1 VLGAG
6 IPGNEKTRRKKMTL
20 TAEQSAILTAVA
32 AVVWPLVQA
41 ALDRPYWTA
50 SRRRAIALAAIVV
63 IAAGTWLVGAYP
75 ATAAAVVTQAL
86 SVAGLIL
93 GAFNVLKSVKV
104 NGISILDWA
113 GIVTPGGVDLR
124 KSAGGAH
131 KA

>member
-1 VLGAG
+1 
-6 IPGNEKTRRKKMTL
+6 MTL
-20 TAEQSAILTAVA
+20 TAEQSATLTAVA
-32 AVVWPLVQA
+32 AIVWPLVQA
-41 ALDRPYWTA
+41 ALDKPYWTA
-50 SRRRAIALAAIVV
+50 SRRRAITLAAIVV
-63 IAAGTWLVGAYP
+63 IAAGTWLGGAYP
-75 ATAAAVVTQAL
+75 ATAAAATTQVL

-124 KSAGGAH
+124 KPQGGAH

>member
-1 VLGAG
+1 
-6 IPGNEKTRRKKMTL
+6 MTL
-20 TAEQSAILTAVA
+20 TAEQSATLTAVA
-32 AVVWPLVQA
+32 AIVWPLVQA
-41 ALDRPYWTA
+41 ALDKPYWTA
-50 SRRRAIALAAIVV
+50 SRRRAITLVAIVV

-75 ATAAAVVTQAL
+75 ATAAAATTQVL

-124 KSAGGAH
+124 KPQGGAH